1 MKLPSFCVL
10 LEFFASAAPDG
21 GFMRAQVSGLSYTPA
36 PRGRAQWPDAQ
47 ATAAEAPTAR
57 NTQAI
62 NTTTPLSSGFG
73 ADYVAGLDGLAPGET
88 ARARATG
95 TQEFRA
101 GDGPTIRIQPDAQL
115 QLERAPASVVMSW
128 QEEGQPMDAA
138 IPVVVFNEY
147 LQSGKV
153 SIVK

>member
-1 MKLPSFCVL
+1 M
-10 LEFFASAAPDG
+10 
-21 GFMRAQVSGLSYTPA
+21 
-36 PRGRAQWPDAQ
+36 
-47 ATAAEAPTAR
+47 
-57 NTQAI
+57 
-62 NTTTPLSSGFG
+62 NTTTPSPSGFG

-95 TQEFRA
+95 PLEFRA
-101 GDGPTIRIQPDAQL
+101 GDSPAIRIQPDAQL
-115 QLERAPASVVMSW
+115 QLERAPASMVVSW
-128 QEEGQPMDAA
+128 QEDDQPMSAA